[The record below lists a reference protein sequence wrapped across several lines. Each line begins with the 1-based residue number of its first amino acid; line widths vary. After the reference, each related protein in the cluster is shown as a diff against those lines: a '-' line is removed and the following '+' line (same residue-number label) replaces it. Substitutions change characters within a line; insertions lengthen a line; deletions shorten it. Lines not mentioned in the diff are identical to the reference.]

1 MMRKS
6 FVHQTLTSV
15 VLLAV
20 ILLCWLSHVA
30 AQSPQAAGVKVVYA
44 GRLLDGTSN
53 AARTNVS
60 IIIDKDRIRE
70 VRDGR
75 AAVEGAEVID
85 LSDATVMPGL
95 IDCHTH
101 LTMQI
106 GRDTSAPLATLARRP
121 SAIALTA
128 TGYAR
133 ATLLAGFTTVR
144 DVGAGNFVDVSLRDA
159 INAGTVSG
167 PRMFVATQ
175 ALGITGGHVD
185 PTGGLRE
192 DLLPEPDY
200 RKGVVNSPED
210 GVRAVRYNAK
220 YGADV
225 IKIAATGG
233 VLSLSDASLEQHL
246 TFEEMKAI
254 IDAAHLLGL
263 KVAAHAHG
271 AAGIKAAL
279 RAGIDSIEHGTF
291 TDDEA
296 IALFKEH
303 GAYLVPT
310 IIAGKTVESAAK
322 QPGFFPPRIAE
333 KALKAGPLM
342 QNMFGRAYR
351 AGVKI
356 AFGTDAG
363 VYPHGQNAKEFEYMV
378 EAGMPAIEAIL
389 AATRNA
395 ADLLGQSANV
405 GSVQA
410 GRFADLVAV
419 KGDPTSD
426 IRLLQNISFVMKSG
440 VVYKRDGKPVVW

>member
-1 MMRKS
+1 MRKS
-6 FVHQTLTSV
+6 LANNFFIAIWLLISTLVSTTPP
-15 VLLAV
+15 
-20 ILLCWLSHVA
+20 VA
-30 AQSPQAAGVKVVYA
+30 AQVPQAANVKVVYA

-53 AARTNVS
+53 TVRTNVS
-60 IIIDKDRIRE
+60 IIIEKDRIRE

-75 AAVEGAEVID
+75 ATVEGAEVID

-101 LTMQI
+101 ITMQLS
-106 GRDTSAPLATLARRP
+106 RESSSPLANLTRRP
-121 SAIALTA
+121 SAIALSA
-128 TGYAR
+128 TIYAR
-133 ATLLAGFTTVR
+133 TTLLAGFTTVR
-144 DVGAGNFVDVSLRDA
+144 DVGAGSFVDVSLRDA
-159 INAGTVSG
+159 INAGTISG

-175 ALGITGGHVD
+175 MIGITGGHGDV
-185 PTGGLRE
+185 GGVRE

-200 RKGVVNSPED
+200 RKGIINSPED

-220 YGADV
+220 YGADL
-225 IKIAATGG
+225 IKISATGG
-233 VLSLSDASLEQHL
+233 VLSLSDAGLEQHL

-254 IDAAHLLGL
+254 IDAAHLLGM

-279 RAGIDSIEHGTF
+279 RAGIDSIEHGSF
-291 TDDEA
+291 LDDEA

-310 IIAGKTVESAAK
+310 IIAGKTVESAARV
-322 QPGFFPPRIAE
+322 PGFFPPRIAE
-333 KALKAGPLM
+333 KALKAGPLI
-342 QNMFGRAYR
+342 QNAFGKAYR
-351 AGVKI
+351 AGVKV

-363 VYPHGQNAKEFEYMV
+363 VYPHGQNAREFEYMV
-378 EAGMPAIEAIL
+378 EAGMPPVEAIL

-395 ADLLGQSANV
+395 ADLLGQSASI
-405 GSVQA
+405 GSLQA

-419 KGDPTSD
+419 QGDPTKD
-426 IRLLQNISFVMKSG
+426 IKLLASVSFVMKSG